1 VSSIPEALPTP
12 RHTIRRTETQSTP
25 LVDKRAALEIVVAV
39 LVGWLVLAL
48 VGALGQHVAHGTIPV
63 NAIYV
68 RPN

>member
-25 LVDKRAALEIVVAV
+25 LIDKRAAMEIIVAV
-39 LVGWLVLAL
+39 LVGWLLLAL
-48 VGALGQHVAHGTIPV
+48 VGTLEHRVAHCTIPV
-63 NAIYV
+63 NAIFA